1 MFHVNIVDE
10 NGKEVPDADV
20 TVTLSMPAMP
30 AMGMPEMRNS
40 FKLPY
45 AQGMYMGKSNIAT
58 AGSWNVVVEAKRN
71 SQVIATHRTR
81 LNAE

>member
-1 MFHVNIVDE
+1 
-10 NGKEVPDADV
+10 V
-20 TVTLSMPAMP
+20 TFIMPAMP

-45 AQGMYMGKSNIAT
+45 GQGMYMGKGNIGM

-71 SQVIATHRTR
+71 GQVVATYRTR